1 MESRH
6 AIIVIKNENND
17 YLQYYDERWKSYL
30 FFNCKV
36 NDENDSSKIKD
47 ELKEKLSVFD
57 FKINY
62 RFDKVHTKFSV
73 SNGIDKTYHHYFY
86 EVILNDFKYFNEA
99 EFMINNIKYKWF
111 SYDELLTDKRIQE
124 VNSDIVGFIKDI

>member
-86 EVILNDFKYFNEA
+86 EVILSDFKYFNEA